1 MKLTRVATTV
11 QDRDAAAAFY
21 RDVLGMPVCHTT
33 LHTVVSIGASDL
45 LLPTDPDADAR
56 GLHLALDVPADRLD
70 LTAGW
75 LDSHIGRI
83 VLDGKATFDGPAGW
97 NSRSVYVF
105 GLEHSILEFIGRRDR
120 KLEPSSGTFHPSEVI
135 GVREVGVAVDSV
147 PLSVDVLTT
156 EAGIAQ
162 FGSGSDT
169 FTPVG
174 DASGL
179 LIMVQTG
186 RVWFPTEYQR
196 ALPVPLHI
204 EARGGVPGVYSLSP
218 RCDPD
223 HPLASRPS

>member
-1 MKLTRVATTV
+1 MKLTRIATTV

-21 RDVLGMPVCHTT
+21 HDVLGMPVRHSP
-33 LHTVVSIGASDL
+33 LHTVVSIGASEL
-45 LLPTDPDADAR
+45 VLTTDPDADAR

-70 LTAGW
+70 LAADW

-83 VLDGKATFDGPAGW
+83 VLDGEDTFDGPAGW
-97 NSRSVYVF
+97 NSRSVYF
-105 GLEHSILEFIGRRDR
+105 LGPENSILEFIGRRDL
-120 KLEPSSGTFHPSEVI
+120 KLEPGSGAFHPSEVI
-135 GVREVGVAVDSV
+135 GISEVGVAVDSV

-156 EAGIAQ
+156 EAGLPR

-186 RVWFPTEYQR
+186 RVWFPTESQR

-204 EARGGVPGVYSLSP
+204 EARGGVPGVYPLSP
-218 RCDPD
+218 DATLTIR
-223 HPLASRPS
+223 